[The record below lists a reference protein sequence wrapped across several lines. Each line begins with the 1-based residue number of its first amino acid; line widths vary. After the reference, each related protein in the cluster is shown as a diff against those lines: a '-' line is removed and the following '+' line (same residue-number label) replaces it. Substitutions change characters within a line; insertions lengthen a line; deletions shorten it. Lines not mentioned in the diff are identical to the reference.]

1 MAKEDKAMLGLKTG
15 GALSLYPCHTRNIMY
30 IIWCIYCRCGVQDN
44 TIQTIDIQPL
54 PHKLIANQ
62 SRYTGSFLGRWD
74 SVERS
79 HSSTPTTPPISSSL
93 TCNCKSYNLS
103 YFFSMI
109 YQLSVETVFHTCTQ
123 KIPSPS
129 GQCKR
134 SCLLI

>member
-79 HSSTPTTPPISSSL
+79 HSSTPTTPPSPHPLPATASHIIWVI
-93 TCNCKSYNLS
+93 
-103 YFFSMI
+103 FS
-109 YQLSVETVFHTCTQ
+109 QWFTN
-123 KIPSPS
+123 
-129 GQCKR
+129 
-134 SCLLI
+134 